1 MIQQL
6 TNNLEFVHPFLFF
19 KHRLLWSPC
28 DGAKFKHCI
37 FQLLFDRNN
46 FSLKGWFCYCC
57 SKISF
62 FIFGHLKPETF
73 LLLDLCLLE
82 CSLRFSFNFWNQ
94 RSKIWAVNHRWIRG
108 AFFTSVNGGGGR
120 CLFFQNFV
128 WFSAVRSCDEENF
141 ENYFQLII
149 CLKKRQI
156 SFSFFYIIHLIQCLH
171 LRCDHILWTQLTDF
185 VASLN
190 FKTLV
195 LGSLRMW
202 KGCKKS

>member
-6 TNNLEFVHPFLFF
+6 TNNLDFVHPFLFF

-82 CSLRFSFNFWNQ
+82 CSLRFSFNFWNKGQ
-94 RSKIWAVNHRWIRG
+94 RYELLTTVGYEAPSLLVWMVEVVDVYFSKI
-108 AFFTSVNGGGGR
+108 
-120 CLFFQNFV
+120 LF
-128 WFSAVRSCDEENF
+128 D
-141 ENYFQLII
+141 FQLWGAVMRKILKII
-149 CLKKRQI
+149 FNWL
-156 SFSFFYIIHLIQCLH
+156 Y
-171 LRCDHILWTQLTDF
+171 
-185 VASLN
+185 V
-190 FKTLV
+190 
-195 LGSLRMW
+195 
-202 KGCKKS
+202 